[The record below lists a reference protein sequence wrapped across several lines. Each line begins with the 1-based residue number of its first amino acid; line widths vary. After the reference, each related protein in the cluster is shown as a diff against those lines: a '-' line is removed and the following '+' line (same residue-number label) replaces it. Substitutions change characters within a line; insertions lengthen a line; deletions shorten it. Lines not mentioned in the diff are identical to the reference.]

1 MSSLKLLLISIFLL
15 VLGAIGRLLLA
26 EGYIE
31 ALHVGS
37 FIFILLG
44 IILGIVGCIMPA
56 KK

>member
-1 MSSLKLLLISIFLL
+1 MRSLKLLLISIFLL

-37 FIFILLG
+37 LIL
-44 IILGIVGCIMPA
+44 IILGIIVGIIGCIMPA